1 MGGPSKRFV
10 PDIEELEK
18 LDKKRIW
25 ELYHKVEIFIGP
37 SDSIKYIDKVIEEY
51 GKEK

>member
-18 LDKKRIW
+18 LDEKRIW
-25 ELYHKVEIFIGP
+25 ELYHKVDIFIGS
-37 SDSIKYIDKVIEEY
+37 SDSIKYINKVIEEY